1 MTDLDP
7 NRTSLN
13 GSDDE
18 IEGLVRPEDLASAS
32 RSCSAI
38 IVVILFILL
47 LVCVFLVGTLFFR

>member
-7 NRTSLN
+7 NRNSLN
-13 GSDDE
+13 GGDDE

-38 IVVILFILL
+38 IVVLMIILL
-47 LVCVFLVGTLFFR
+47 LVCVFLVGTVFFR

>member
-38 IVVILFILL
+38 IVVLLFILL

>member
-13 GSDDE
+13 GNDGE

-38 IVVILFILL
+38 IVVLLFILL